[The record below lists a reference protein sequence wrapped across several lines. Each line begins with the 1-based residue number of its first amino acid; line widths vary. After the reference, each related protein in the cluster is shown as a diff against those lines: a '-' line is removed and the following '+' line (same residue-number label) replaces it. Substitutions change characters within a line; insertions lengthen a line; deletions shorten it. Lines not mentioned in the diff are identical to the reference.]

1 MNIKK
6 RKAETEKK
14 FDELKKR
21 REDLIENGKKLQA
34 QLNEV
39 DVELTKLQ
47 GEFRLIQ
54 SLEKDKK

>member
-21 REDLIENGKKLQA
+21 REDLIENGKQLQA